1 MESMLYITKGKRCAV
16 ALWFTLDP
24 KYVETTF
31 YDAET
36 LIRGIKI
43 WITEDDP
50 DIIGQSNC
58 YYYSYYEVM

>member
-31 YDAET
+31 SDAET
-36 LIRGIKI
+36 LLRGIKI
-43 WITEDDP
+43 
-50 DIIGQSNC
+50 
-58 YYYSYYEVM
+58 